1 MLLRSRI
8 LLPVTAPPIEDG
20 GVWVRD
26 GRIAASGMWAD
37 MVALAADA
45 EVVDL
50 GEVILMPGLINAHA
64 HLEYTGLAGQFTGT
78 KGFSQWIRSINSA
91 KQKVSPDVA
100 TEQWLTGAAMLV
112 HSGATTV
119 ADIQTLAGA
128 QSANPKLTP
137 LRVIPLIEMTG
148 VIRRRVPAELL
159 QEAEQL
165 LGTGPMG
172 GGFSPHSPYATLPG
186 LLELCAQR
194 ARETGRINAIH
205 VAESAEEFEMFVHR
219 RGPLYELIAGLG
231 RPMKDCDG
239 RTPLQHIARYGLL
252 QQQTL
257 VVHANYLTD
266 ADMSLLADSGA
277 SVVHCPGSHEF
288 FGHQPFRYAEL
299 RQRGVNIC
307 LGTDSLATMN
317 GEGDRPPELNML
329 AELRRFRLKHPEVVA
344 RDILA
349 MATVNGAR
357 ALGLEHE
364 LGSLNPGVRA
374 DVIALPYKGSIKQ
387 AEAAIFSTEARVEA
401 SFIGGRRVK

>member
-8 LLPVTAPPIEDG
+8 LVPVTAPPIEDG

-26 GRIAASGMWAD
+26 GRIAASGKWAD
-37 MVALAADA
+37 VVLMAAED

-50 GEVILMPGLINAHA
+50 GEVILLPGLVNAHA
-64 HLEYTGLAGQFTGT
+64 HLEYTGLAGHFTGT
-78 KGFSQWIRSINSA
+78 SGFAQWIRSINSA
-91 KQKVSPDVA
+91 KLRVSPDTA

-112 HSGATTV
+112 DSGTTTV

-128 QSANPKLTP
+128 QAANPKLTA
-137 LRVIPLIEMTG
+137 LRVIPFIEMTG
-148 VIRRRVPAELL
+148 VISRRGPEELL
-159 QEAEQL
+159 AEAEKL
-165 LGTGPMG
+165 LGVGPIG
-172 GGFSPHSPYATLPG
+172 GGFSPHSTYAALPG
-186 LLELCAQR
+186 LLELSAQR

-205 VAESAEEFEMFVHR
+205 VAESTEEFEMFVHQ

-231 RPMKDCDG
+231 RSMKDCDG
-239 RTPLQHIARYGLL
+239 RTPLQHIARCGLL

-317 GEGDRPPELNML
+317 GEGDQPPELNML
-329 AELRRFRLKHPEVVA
+329 TELRRFRSKHTNVAA

-349 MATVNGAR
+349 MATINGAR
-357 ALGLEHE
+357 ALRLEHE
-364 LGSLNPGVRA
+364 LGSLNPGVWA
-374 DVIALPYKGSIKQ
+374 DMIALPYKGGLKQ
-387 AEAAIFSTEARVEA
+387 VEEAVLSREARVEA

>member
-20 GVWVRD
+20 GVWIRD
-26 GRIAASGMWAD
+26 GRIAASGKWAD
-37 MVALAADA
+37 VCVMAADD

-50 GEVILMPGLINAHA
+50 GEVILLPGLVNAHA
-64 HLEYTGLAGQFTGT
+64 HLEYTGLAGQFTGA
-78 KGFSQWIRSINSA
+78 KGFSQWIRSIKSA
-91 KQKVSPDVA
+91 KQRVSPDTA

-112 HSGATTV
+112 DSGTTTV

-128 QSANPKLTP
+128 QAANPKLTA
-137 LRVIPLIEMTG
+137 LRVIPFIEMTG
-148 VIRRRVPAELL
+148 VINRRAPEELL
-159 QEAEQL
+159 AEAEKL
-165 LGTGPMG
+165 LEVGPIG
-172 GGFSPHSPYATLPG
+172 GGFSPHSTYASLAG
-186 LLELCAQR
+186 LLELSAQR

-205 VAESAEEFEMFVHR
+205 VAESEEEFEMFTR
-219 RGPLYELIAGLG
+219 GSGPLYELIASLG
-231 RPMKDCDG
+231 RTMGDCDG

-252 QQQTL
+252 QKQTL

-266 ADMSLLADSGA
+266 DDVALLAASGA
-277 SVVHCPGSHEF
+277 SVVHCPGSHAF
-288 FGHQPFRYAEL
+288 FEHQPFRYGEL
-299 RQRGVNIC
+299 HRRGVNIC

-317 GEGDRPPELNML
+317 GEGDQQPELNL
-329 AELRRFRLKHPEVVA
+329 LTELRRFRSKHTEVMA

-364 LGSLNPGVRA
+364 LGSLNPGARA

-387 AEAAIFSTEARVEA
+387 AEAAIFLAETRLEAC
-401 SFIGGRRVK
+401 FIGGRRIK

>member
-8 LLPVTAPPIEDG
+8 LVPVTAPPIEDG

-26 GRIAASGMWAD
+26 GRIAASGKWAD
-37 MVALAADA
+37 MCALAVGD

-50 GEVILMPGLINAHA
+50 GEVTLMPGLINAHA

-91 KQKVSPDVA
+91 KQKVSPDTA

-112 HSGATTV
+112 DSGTTTV

-128 QSANPKLTP
+128 QAANPKLTA
-137 LRVIPLIEMTG
+137 LRVIPFIEMTG
-148 VIRRRVPAELL
+148 VISRRVPAELL

-186 LLELCAQR
+186 LLELSAQR

-205 VAESAEEFEMFVHR
+205 VAESAEEFEMFTR
-219 RGPLYELIAGLG
+219 RSGALYELIASLG
-231 RPMKDCDG
+231 RTMDDCDG
-239 RTPLQHIARYGLL
+239 RTPLQHIARGGLL
-252 QQQTL
+252 QKQAL

-266 ADMSLLADSGA
+266 EDVALLATSGA
-277 SVVHCPGSHEF
+277 SVVHCPRSHAF
-288 FGHQPFRYAEL
+288 FDHQPFRYGEL
-299 RQRGVNIC
+299 QKLGVNVC

-317 GEGDRPPELNML
+317 GEGDQQPELNL
-329 AELRRFRLKHPEVVA
+329 LTELHRFRSMHPDVMA
-344 RDILA
+344 RDILM
-349 MATVNGAR
+349 MATVNGAK

-387 AEAAIFSTEARVEA
+387 AEAAIFSTDALVEA
-401 SFIGGRRVK
+401 SFIGGRRIK